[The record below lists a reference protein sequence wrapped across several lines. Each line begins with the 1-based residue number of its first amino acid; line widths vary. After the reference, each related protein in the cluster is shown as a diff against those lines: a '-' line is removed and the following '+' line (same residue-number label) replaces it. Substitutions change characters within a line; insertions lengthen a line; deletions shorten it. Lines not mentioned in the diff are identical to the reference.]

1 MQAES
6 DDSSTSPALLSTFQ
20 SQANADP
27 AALRAALTQAFGDK
41 ASPEQIEQLAQQIL
55 SGNTPLPANLQIVPA
70 ESLGAT
76 NYGAYDAENGGTI
89 YLDARL
95 LDKPA
100 LLQDVFNEEL
110 GHHLDSVLGG
120 NDARGDEGAVFS
132 QSLRSGLLD
141 QKTRQQLQVEQDHGH
156 IDVDGEQVAV
166 EFRSAEEGS
175 GNGQSPSPSPSPS
188 PSLSPSPSS
197 SSSTG
202 GYDEVGINVPAP
214 APTPA
219 SRGAPHG
226 YNEVG
231 IDVPAPPADPD
242 QNPNGSPSGGPA
254 GDATTGSS
262 WISNVGHF
270 ILDVVGLVPVVGECA
285 DALNATWYAAEG
297 RFFEASLSAAGT
309 VPFVGIGATIGKWF
323 GVTRTL
329 ARTED
334 LATAAELGAQTLASI
349 D

>member
-1 MQAES
+1 MTKGSQSNTTDDLLQQPSALDLLKQSPGSTNHLIGANSSHHADSVQAES
-6 DDSSTSPALLSTFQ
+6 DDSSTSSALLSTFQ

-41 ASPEQIEQLAQQIL
+41 PSPAQIEQLAQQIL

-100 LLQDVFNEEL
+100 LLQDVFDEEL

-120 NDARGDEGAVFS
+120 NDARGDEGVVFS

-141 QKTRQQLQVEQDHGH
+141 QKTLQQLQVEQDHSY

-175 GNGQSPSPSPSPS
+175 GNGQSPSPSPSPA
-188 PSLSPSPSS
+188 
-197 SSSTG
+197 G
-202 GYDEVGINVPAP
+202 GYD
-214 APTPA
+214 
-219 SRGAPHG
+219 
-226 YNEVG
+226 
-231 IDVPAPPADPD
+231 
-242 QNPNGSPSGGPA
+242 
-254 GDATTGSS
+254 
-262 WISNVGHF
+262 
-270 ILDVVGLVPVVGECA
+270 
-285 DALNATWYAAEG
+285 
-297 RFFEASLSAAGT
+297 
-309 VPFVGIGATIGKWF
+309 
-323 GVTRTL
+323 
-329 ARTED
+329 
-334 LATAAELGAQTLASI
+334 
-349 D
+349 